1 MVLFGL
7 KGFLWSTFI
16 QSADV
21 IIYKMHFTDFY
32 IHNICLFIY
41 CLKIKKN
48 AKVLFADLAH
58 FTMAWIYKQKDT
70 AELQ

>member
-1 MVLFGL
+1 MVIYLLFEN
-7 KGFLWSTFI
+7 K
-16 QSADV
+16 
-21 IIYKMHFTDFY
+21 
-32 IHNICLFIY
+32 
-41 CLKIKKN
+41 KKN